1 MGDARMIVSNAGP
14 LIHLTKIG
22 RLNLLKELFKS
33 VVIPKTVKIE
43 VIERGK
49 ERGAPDAFLIEN
61 EVGKWIIVEEDI
73 NDKVKEIAKRAGI
86 ELGEAIVIMLAKE
99 KGFPALIDDSAA
111 RRFAIGLGLEVTG
124 SIGVLI
130 KVAKAG
136 INTKEEA
143 LEGLE
148 KLTKV
153 MWLSVD
159 VYKDARKTIEDLK
172 SVYSVMSKG

>member
-1 MGDARMIVSNAGP
+1 MIISNAGP

-33 VVIPKTVKIE
+33 VVIPNTVKIE
-43 VIERGK
+43 VVDRGK
-49 ERGAPDAFLIEN
+49 EKGAADAFLIEN
-61 EVGKWIIVEEDI
+61 EVGKWIVVEEDI
-73 NDKVKEIAKRAGI
+73 NEKVKEIAKMAGI

-99 KGFPALIDDSAA
+99 KGFSALIDDSAA

-130 KVAKAG
+130 KAAKAG
-136 INTKEEA
+136 IITKEEA
-143 LEGLE
+143 LGGLE
-148 KLTKV
+148 KLAKV

-159 VYKDARKTIEDLK
+159 VYEDARRTIEGLK
-172 SVYSVMSKG
+172 

>member
-1 MGDARMIVSNAGP
+1 MIVSNAGP

-33 VVIPKTVKIE
+33 VVIPNTVKIE
-43 VIERGK
+43 VVDRGK
-49 ERGAPDAFLIEN
+49 EKGAADAFLIEN
-61 EVGKWIIVEEDI
+61 EVGKWIVAEEDI
-73 NDKVKEIAKRAGI
+73 NDRVKEIAKRAGI
-86 ELGEAIVIMLAKE
+86 EMGEAIAIMFAKE

-111 RRFAIGLGLEVTG
+111 RRFAIGLGLEVIG

-136 INTKEEA
+136 IITKEEA
-143 LEGLE
+143 LDGLE
-148 KLTKV
+148 KLAKV

-159 VYKDARKTIEDLK
+159 VYEDARKTIEGLK
-172 SVYSVMSKG
+172 

>member
-1 MGDARMIVSNAGP
+1 MGNARMIVSNAGP

-49 ERGAPDAFLIEN
+49 ERGAPDAFLI
-61 EVGKWIIVEEDI
+61 I
-73 NDKVKEIAKRAGI
+73 
-86 ELGEAIVIMLAKE
+86 
-99 KGFPALIDDSAA
+99 
-111 RRFAIGLGLEVTG
+111 
-124 SIGVLI
+124 
-130 KVAKAG
+130 
-136 INTKEEA
+136 TKEEA
-143 LEGLE
+143 LEGLQ

-159 VYKDARKTIEDLK
+159 VYEDARKTIEGLR
-172 SVYSVMSKG
+172 